1 MRNLKLYLL
10 LNSLVI
16 TSVTTAQQSSVYTHQ
31 FSEFDRAEALY
42 NDRQFLAAQLL
53 FDQISQQTKDLELR
67 ADCAFYSASSALHLN
82 QGNAANLAQDFI
94 ANYPTSTKL
103 NQLYTEVAQYYFDQ
117 GDYSRALEYFEKV
130 DESALTYE
138 EIDQF
143 NFQKGYANFN
153 AKKAKEAS
161 TYFNKVA
168 NSKKYGSQARYYL
181 GVMAYDND
189 NFKDASKYFDQ
200 VAGDEKY
207 KEKLS
212 YFQADMS
219 FRQGNFDKAIEQG
232 KTAMAKSSASEK
244 SELNKIIGESYF
256 NQKNYAEALPYLKEY
271 RGKKGKWSNT
281 DYYQLGYT
289 YYQQKDFENAILQ
302 FNKII
307 DGNDHVAQNAYYH
320 LGESYMNTERKP
332 QALNAFKSAAEMDF
346 DAKIQEDAAL
356 NYAKLSYDIGNSFQS
371 VPDILAAFLKKY
383 PSSPNKKEIEGLLIS
398 SYITSKNY
406 KEALYLLEM
415 NKSPENRV
423 AYQKVAFYRGLELFT
438 DGDYQEAQV
447 LFKASLRE
455 PKEQKFTARALFW
468 KGETEFIFDNFQ
480 EALLSFKQFES
491 MEAAKATVEFK
502 NINYNI
508 AYCYFKQKE
517 YDQAGNYFQKQI
529 DAVKDER
536 IRLNDSYLRLGDCRF
551 VTSKYWPAMD
561 AYNKAIDMKGVD
573 ADYAAFQKA
582 ISYGFV
588 AKNERKIEDFVK
600 FLQIFK
606 TSQYRDDALFELAN
620 TYVAESKT
628 DLAIKTYDDLLKEF
642 PSGTYAAKAVLR
654 QGLVY
659 YNGNKDDLA
668 LVKFKKVVA
677 DYPATPEALEA
688 VATARLIYVDNGR
701 VDEYATWVRTLNF
714 VEVSD
719 KELDDDTY
727 EAAEKQYLQNNI
739 KLAISSLNGY
749 IAKFPNG
756 IHALKANFYLAQ
768 SYYADALEQNAVPKY
783 EYVIAQPKNE
793 FTEQSLARLSEI
805 FLKKNEYTRATSVL
819 ERLELEADFPQNKTF
834 AQANLMRAFYETQ
847 AYANA
852 VVYAEK
858 VLLNPKTDN
867 KIKSDAQIIIA
878 RSAIKAN
885 DEAKARIAYANLLQI
900 AKGELAAE
908 ALYYDAYF
916 KNKEAKFAESNK
928 VVQKLAKDFSGY
940 KYFGAKGLVVMAKN
954 YYGLKDSFQAT
965 AILSSVIDNFS
976 EYQEVVDE
984 AKVELERIKNE
995 EAKTNS
1001 SIENNSK

>member
-1 MRNLKLYLL
+1 
-10 LNSLVI
+10 
-16 TSVTTAQQSSVYTHQ
+16 VTTAQQSSVYTHQ

-53 FDQISQQTKDLELR
+53 FDQISKQTKDLELR

-256 NQKNYAEALPYLKEY
+256 NQKNYAEALSYLKEY

-346 DAKIQEDAAL
+346 DVKIQEDAAL

-793 FTEQSLARLSEI
+793 FTEQSLARLCEI

-819 ERLELEADFPQNKTF
+819 ERLESEADFPQNKTF